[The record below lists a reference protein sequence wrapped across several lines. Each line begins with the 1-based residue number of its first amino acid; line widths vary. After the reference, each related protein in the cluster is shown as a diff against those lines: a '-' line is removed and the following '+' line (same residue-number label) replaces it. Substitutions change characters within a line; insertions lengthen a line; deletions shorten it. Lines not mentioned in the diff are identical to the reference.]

1 MDNKKDPRKKS
12 CPHERVGMI
21 LKLDSYVK
29 AKATAI
35 ALMKDWLLK
44 HSGKQGAIMLDI
56 DDTLLNSGSG
66 GEYKE
71 SGVTYLKPIKSITDI
86 AKWARLHN
94 VKVVIITARPNTKST
109 VLWTRK
115 NLARAGV
122 GYDHLL
128 FLKSTDNPDNFKPLV
143 KKALASMLKLKF
155 ILSVGDRPVDVMG
168 GMNVSGVGIKLPSK
182 N

>member
-1 MDNKKDPRKKS
+1 
-12 CPHERVGMI
+12 MI

-35 ALMKDWLLK
+35 GLMKDWLLK
-44 HSGKQGAIMLDI
+44 HSGKQGAIMLDV
-56 DDTLLNSGSG
+56 DGTMLMDTPN

-71 SGVTYLKPIKSITDI
+71 NGVTYLKPIKSIVDI

-94 VKVVIITARPNTKST
+94 IKVVIITARPNTKST

-115 NLARAGV
+115 NLARVGV
-122 GYDHLL
+122 NYDHLL
-128 FLKSTDNPDNFKPLV
+128 FLKATDNPDTFKPLV
-143 KKALASMLKLKF
+143 KKALASMLKFKF

-168 GMNVSGVGIKLPSK
+168 GMNISGVGIKLPSR